1 MRLPCGERKCAL
13 KPSGILGAGLWV
25 AVQGLSVA
33 ACAAVPAAIPAR
45 GRAYPEFRRPQ
56 RSRRDGAGDW
66 VCRTRCPPI
75 ICARPWPAATATAP
89 TTAMA
94 TRSCCHGAA
103 GAARR
108 RGRRAAPR
116 WPLVAAASGA
126 DRRSVTLVAGARSPL
141 DILHR
146 APIDERS
153 NGCSCDRT
161 TPGHSSAR
169 PPRVR

>member
-13 KPSGILGAGLWV
+13 KPSGILGAGPWV

-66 VCRTRCPPI
+66 ACRARCPPV

-89 TTAMA
+89 TTALA
-94 TRSCCHGAA
+94 TRSCWPWRGWRCAPERSPGCAS
-103 GAARR
+103 RR
-108 RGRRAAPR
+108 RLRSSRT
-116 WPLVAAASGA
+116 GA
-126 DRRSVTLVAGARSPL
+126 D
-141 DILHR
+141 
-146 APIDERS
+146 DEQI
-153 NGCSCDRT
+153 
-161 TPGHSSAR
+161 
-169 PPRVR
+169 